1 MEAKPV
7 DMIRLKSLEIKLKE
21 RSKKLKE
28 FDAEI
33 LDMISEDETLDAYCG
48 EEIEETGRFKE
59 RITIALLSIDEVKSE
74 VEKPKLTRSNSEISI
89 DSLSS
94 KNALV
99 VKFIAKSRKQTTET
113 SVTASETAAA
123 EKLWIKS
130 AQCNLVKE
138 EGHKQLKQQL
148 GLFEDEEVLKCR
160 GGLEN

>member
-1 MEAKPV
+1 MKKANVIIVTPIEPV
-7 DMIRLKSLEIKLKE
+7 GIHALIDISKYSSLSKL
-21 RSKKLKE
+21 
-28 FDAEI
+28 F
-33 LDMISEDETLDAYCG
+33 
-48 EEIEETGRFKE
+48 
-59 RITIALLSIDEVKSE
+59 RIT
-74 VEKPKLTRSNSEISI
+74 
-89 DSLSS
+89 
-94 KNALV
+94 ALV